1 VTSLSEQLLAE
12 AGLPAEL
19 SLDLEPVLNVIRD
32 FLPERVPAP
41 SPALAA
47 LLARPP
53 RPMAPRSRGRLA
65 VLGSAAALM
74 SSLTVTGVAAAA
86 NELPVTTQKFV
97 ADLSE
102 KFLPFQFPQPSE
114 TAITVEED
122 QEAARVSPS
131 EAVSAD
137 VIPPTLQETAI
148 REETT
153 PEGEPQP
160 PSQGAVVPNTAPAE
174 PSPDAPSPAET
185 ATAAATATAS
195 ATAETTAE
203 ATATATATV
212 EATTGTST
220 DPRVG
225 DDPSAPTSSSPTAS
239 PTTDT
244 TSVAPSPSQSPSQGP
259 SGPTR

>member
-1 VTSLSEQLLAE
+1 MNSFSEQLLAE
-12 AGLPAEL
+12 AGLPAEFA
-19 SLDLEPVLNVIRD
+19 LDLEPVLNVIRD
-32 FLPERVPAP
+32 FLPDRAPAP

-53 RPMAPRSRGRLA
+53 RPIAPRSRGRLA

-102 KFLPFQFPQPSE
+102 KFLPFQFPQPTE

-122 QEAARVSPS
+122 QGAARVKPS
-131 EAVSAD
+131 EAVSVD

-153 PEGEPQP
+153 PAGEPTP
-160 PSQGAVVPNTAPAE
+160 PSQGAVVPNVAPVE
-174 PSPDAPSPAET
+174 PSADAPSPVQT
-185 ATAAATATAS
+185 ATAAASATATA
-195 ATAETTAE
+195 TAEATAE
-203 ATATATATV
+203 ATATATATA
-212 EATTGTST
+212 EATTST
-220 DPRVG
+220 DPRIG
-225 DDPSAPTSSSPTAS
+225 DNSTPSSPAAS
-239 PTTDT
+239 PTSDT
-244 TSVAPSPSQSPSQGP
+244 TSVAPSPSPSQGP